1 MKNSNLFKNL
11 QDISLYCIDLG
22 SRAGLPKYWQKCLK
36 SLNIDAFDP
45 DVEAEDKGYKR
56 IKNVNWYSYD
66 LAKKTG
72 NFNFYLTS
80 TPSGSSLYEP
90 KYRKYNCMDFEKM
103 ARPIK
108 LKDEIYVVR

>member
-22 SRAGLPKYWQKCLK
+22 SRAGLPKHWQKCVK

-56 IKNVNWYSYD
+56 IKNVNWYSYG

-72 NFNFYLTS
+72 KFNFYLTS
-80 TPSGSSLYEP
+80 TPSGSSLYKP
-90 KYRKYNCMDFEKM
+90 NSKVISKYLLTDTGK
-103 ARPIK
+103 
-108 LKDEIYVVR
+108 